1 MKICPLGAAV
11 FHTNGRTDGQTQTDM
26 TKEFCELA

>member
-1 MKICPLGAAV
+1 MKICPLGDAV
-11 FHTNGRTDGQTQTDM
+11 FHAKGRTDRHRQADM